1 MERKRIA
8 KLVWPRFSASFDAI
22 NRNAQMLGTIHG
34 YEQQPI
40 RKCTCRQ
47 EMYSVVHETLGN
59 IAISYIEF
67 GVWKGESLGE
77 WIGIN
82 TDAGSRFYGF
92 DSFEG
97 LPEEWDRYF
106 GKTTGK
112 DVFDVGGV
120 IPTIKDARV
129 KFVKGWF
136 QRTLSNFLRNT
147 QLPHPIVVHID
158 SDLHSSALY
167 VLCTLD
173 PFLKAADVIIFD
185 EYSSPSH
192 EYLAWEEYK
201 RAFMRNAKC
210 IAMSDRWT
218 QAAFVL
224 T

>member
-112 DVFDVGGV
+112 DVFERRRGNSHD
-120 IPTIKDARV
+120 
-129 KFVKGWF
+129 KGR
-136 QRTLSNFLRNT
+136 QSEVRQGLVSAHAK
-147 QLPHPIVVHID
+147 QLF
-158 SDLHSSALY
+158 A
-167 VLCTLD
+167 
-173 PFLKAADVIIFD
+173 
-185 EYSSPSH
+185 
-192 EYLAWEEYK
+192 
-201 RAFMRNAKC
+201 
-210 IAMSDRWT
+210 
-218 QAAFVL
+218 
-224 T
+224 